1 MKINEVEE
9 GFKYPA
15 LVVPYQKQSKRDI
28 AYPYVLA
35 CAIAIAL
42 IIASIVRVGGW
53 DGIKSIH

>member
-15 LVVPYQKQSKRDI
+15 LVVPYQKPSKRDI

-35 CAIAIAL
+35 CAVAVAL
-42 IIASIVRVGGW
+42 IIASIVKVGG
-53 DGIKSIH
+53 